1 MSESKNNSR
10 SSLSKLDSNRKN
22 TIRPSTAPTRYIE
35 LIDNKFRSSSVT
47 PRPSSATPRPYSARP
62 SSSKPRPYSARPS
75 SVKSV
80 EDKLDSYSRPSSVTP
95 RPSSFKSVE
104 DKLFSNTIQS
114 LVKSLKDKLTINT
127 NQTKPSSRTSR
138 PSLKRTNAMSSVT
151 RKELSNKYALN
162 DDI

>member
-47 PRPSSATPRPYSARP
+47 PRPSSAT
-62 SSSKPRPYSARPS
+62 PRPYSARPS